1 MKLRISYLLL
11 FFCFALTTNSC
22 RKAEEA
28 AVDCLGEAILTSM
41 HYDIST
47 TNPKQVDFTIS
58 YSGEKTLTSVEWDFG
73 DGNKTTTTN
82 KTISHTYSTNGT
94 YEVKTNVNLD
104 KGKCTV
110 SPKKSVTVE

>member
-1 MKLRISYLLL
+1 MKTKFLLL
-11 FFCFALTTNSC
+11 PLITIALTTNSC

-28 AVDCLGEAILTSM
+28 AVDCFGEAILTSM
-41 HYDIST
+41 HFDIST

-82 KTISHTYSTNGT
+82 KTISHTYNTNGT
-94 YEVKTNVNLD
+94 YEVKTNMNLD